1 MEFTTQELQLH
12 TERASCLIK
21 KKKGNNNKNIL
32 KMKGDVGM
40 SKPKKHKNKIEM
52 VPYQQN

>member
-1 MEFTTQELQLH
+1 MEFTTQELQP
-12 TERASCLIK
+12 ERASCLIK
-21 KKKGNNNKNIL
+21 KRKETII

-40 SKPKKHKNKIEM
+40 SKPKKHNNKIEM